1 MLGLD
6 APAACMPCTPCVLQ
20 VDALH
25 WARRLGWVRTAL
37 AARTP
42 PVGSYAA
49 FEQLSEHAS
58 ELTPRLED
66 LTERAYRSLLAPMPM
81 ACLLDQE
88 DAKELLHL
96 VIDKVS
102 TRAEKRKH
110 NAARSRSAEL
120 EAPAEEEARKVA
132 SGAARAAKRQ
142 AIASRPVKTGFALDN
157 CGRRV

>member
-1 MLGLD
+1 MWALD
-6 APAACMPCTPCVLQ
+6 APAARMPCTPCVLLGDDHDQ
-20 VDALH
+20 ALR
-25 WARRLGWVRTAL
+25 WAGRLGWVRTAL

-110 NAARSRSAEL
+110 DAARSRL
-120 EAPAEEEARKVA
+120 
-132 SGAARAAKRQ
+132 SGARG
-142 AIASRPVKTGFALDN
+142 SR
-157 CGRRV
+157 